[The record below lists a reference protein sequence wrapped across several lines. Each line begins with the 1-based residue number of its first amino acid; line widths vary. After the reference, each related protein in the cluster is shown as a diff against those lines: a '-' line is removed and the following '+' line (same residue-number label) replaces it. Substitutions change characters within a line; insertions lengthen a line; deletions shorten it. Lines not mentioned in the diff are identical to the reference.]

1 MTIEI
6 RIPRLGWSMEEGT
19 FLGWCKKSGE
29 QVSVGEPL
37 FELEGEKAAQEIE
50 SLDTGI
56 LYIPPDAPQ
65 PGSVVPVGGLLGYLL
80 AADDSTPDKSFPKGD
95 VTDEKRLA
103 PISQKSAPST
113 PPAAGPSVRRLARQ
127 LGVTLTDVVGRGPS
141 GRITL
146 EDVRSHAQPVRSAG
160 KRAKISQEVDTPRNS
175 GRRIASPRAKRVAAE
190 LGVNWTILR
199 ATGRGGRV
207 READVRA
214 AYEDQI
220 LSGSQP
226 RTSTGLLGAQ
236 AIPLTS
242 RRRVIAARLRR
253 SRERTVPV
261 TLTTTADVSHLVAL
275 RVQFKSAAAAIIPSY
290 TDMTAALVAKLFR
303 RHPAMAVR
311 WDPDREVLFR
321 IADNQ
326 FDMGIAVDTPD
337 GLLVP
342 VIRDVAAKSLR
353 QITQESQELI
363 ERARA
368 GRLTA
373 AEMQEGAFTI
383 TNLGAMGIDAFTPI
397 ISYPEIAIL
406 GLGAIR
412 REPVVLPDDRIVA
425 RERMTL
431 SLTFD
436 HAAVDGAPAAT
447 FLRDISQALENPAAH
462 LLAE

>member
-80 AADDSTPDKSFPKGD
+80 AADDSTPVKSFPKSD

-103 PISQKSAPST
+103 PVSRKSAPST

-127 LGVTLTDVVGRGPS
+127 LGVTLTDVVRGPS
-141 GRITL
+141 GRITS
-146 EDVRSHAQPVRSAG
+146 EDVLSHAQPVRPARERHEITQKG
-160 KRAKISQEVDTPRNS
+160 DAPRNR

-190 LGVNWTILR
+190 LGVDWTTLR

-220 LSGSQP
+220 PAGPQP
-226 RTSTGLLGAQ
+226 KTSTGHLGIS

-242 RRRVIAARLRR
+242 RRRVIAARLRH

-311 WDPDREVLFR
+311 WDPDREVLLR

-326 FDMGIAVDTPD
+326 LDMGIAVDTPE

-342 VIRDVAAKSLR
+342 VIRDAAAKTLR
-353 QITQESQELI
+353 QIAQESRELI

-368 GRLTA
+368 GRLTT